1 MEKIIFEK
9 RDPKTKNTKTILAE
23 GKTPAVVYNSKT
35 ESTNIMIDSSVA
47 KKILAEATSTTIL
60 DAELDGKVMK
70 AIVKEID
77 LNPITDEIRHI
88 AFFEIDES
96 KEMVFSIPF
105 NIIGVAPAV
114 KNNLG
119 VLVEVM
125 QSIEVRCKVKDLV
138 PYIEV
143 DISSL
148 EHPGQSIAIS
158 DLNIPEGISFLNE
171 DLKNATIVTITEMQE
186 EEIIETPVE
195 ETEEG
200 EAESETEGEAT
211 ESTEE
216 KPEEET
222 KEE

>member
-105 NIIGVAPAV
+105 NIIGIAPAV

-186 EEIIETPVE
+186 EEKIETPTE

-200 EAESETEGEAT
+200 ATDSETEGEAT

-216 KPEEET
+216 KAEEET